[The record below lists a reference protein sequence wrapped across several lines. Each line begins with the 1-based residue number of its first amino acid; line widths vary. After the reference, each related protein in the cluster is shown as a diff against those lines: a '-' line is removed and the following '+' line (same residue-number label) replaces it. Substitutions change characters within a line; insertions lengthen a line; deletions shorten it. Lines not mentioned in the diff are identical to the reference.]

1 MPITTA
7 PRSVKDA
14 TRFTPTTPHA
24 NSKLPEPRFTRPGN
38 DSSRTNASPPGGK
51 PPSGDSKP
59 SKNGPDG
66 FYETPDQRVARLRA
80 AHRRATEAKVSR
92 LDKVVSGGRR
102 FFDTAHKVTVMGL
115 VGFSVLAAVVTVYTA
130 ADMMMYNKKRKAEFF
145 EAQRRLED
153 NSLEAAR
160 LAYMTGKATEEQT
173 ALVEEVLER
182 EGDSGQ
188 HTSSVFGRL
197 PSALSTPKPLDDGS
211 AAVQRV
217 TEAANWPTPAASTS
231 PADQTQTAE
240 TPKSAGGGLWSW
252 LTSSLKKEE
261 GGDDFMTS
269 QRRLGYESLSEE
281 DDSAGVRDSDLVRAV
296 EEKQAFVRSKAHEAF
311 EKEKENQRHGGP
323 LDRLGLEAEG
333 AEQKEVAP
341 KKKGWFW

>member
-24 NSKLPEPRFTRPGN
+24 NSKLPEPRFARPAHHG
-38 DSSRTNASPPGGK
+38 SSASASVPADK
-51 PPSGDSKP
+51 PPSGNSKP
-59 SKNGPDG
+59 SGNKTTK

-92 LDKVVSGGRR
+92 FDRIVTGGRW
-102 FFDTAHKVTVMGL
+102 FFDGAHKVTVVGL

-160 LAYMTGKATEEQT
+160 LAYMLGKATEEQI

-188 HTSSVFGRL
+188 HTSS
-197 PSALSTPKPLDDGS
+197 
-211 AAVQRV
+211 RV
-217 TEAANWPTPAASTS
+217 TEAANWPSPAAST
-231 PADQTQTAE
+231 AKTDQTQAGE
-240 TPKSAGGGLWSW
+240 TPKTTSGGVWSW

-261 GGDDFMTS
+261 GGDDFMT
-269 QRRLGYESLSEE
+269 
-281 DDSAGVRDSDLVRAV
+281 DLVRAI
-296 EEKQAFVRSKAHEAF
+296 EDKQAYVRSKAHEAF
-311 EKEKENQRHGGP
+311 GKEKENQRHGGP
-323 LDRLGLEAEG
+323 LDRVGLETEG
-333 AEQKEVAP
+333 AEQKEAAP